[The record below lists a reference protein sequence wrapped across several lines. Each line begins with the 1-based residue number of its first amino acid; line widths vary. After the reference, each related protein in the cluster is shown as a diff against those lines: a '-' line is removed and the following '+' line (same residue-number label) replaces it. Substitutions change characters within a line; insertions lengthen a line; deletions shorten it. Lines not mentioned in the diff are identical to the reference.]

1 MKKVLIIGAG
11 PAGLTAAYELLDAV
25 EDLYGWQ
32 ADPDVDIDLP
42 VEPSLKIK
50 GDKDIIKDYADRKG
64 ESVNGYINKAVEER
78 MQRDGS
84 GNDAADY
91 GKD

>member
-1 MKKVLIIGAG
+1 MGKTSSKVKDKYNAK
-11 PAGLTAAYELLDAV
+11 AYDEIKLRV
-25 EDLYGWQ
+25 
-32 ADPDVDIDLP
+32 
-42 VEPSLKIK
+42 KK